1 LPPWTA
7 YEEYERI
14 RARLVQTLHENL
26 TEDDKTFLLSI
37 KNVTP
42 DWSIYDFERFPAIRW
57 KLQNLQNLKDKN
69 PDRNRKLYETLE
81 KKLKGVTYD

>member
-1 LPPWTA
+1 L
-7 YEEYERI
+7 
-14 RARLVQTLHENL
+14 N
-26 TEDDKTFLLSI
+26 I

-69 PDRNRKLYETLE
+69 LDKHRKLYEEL
-81 KKLKGVTYD
+81 KNKLGRI